1 MPFIYWLEKAVKS
14 HKNAEKHPK
23 TQKVR
28 GKKIMAEEIK
38 NNVADTTDANV
49 TDNAPTVEDSVSKVE
64 YDKLKS
70 ALDKAL
76 KEKGDITKQLRA
88 KQSEDERLS
97 AEQAEAQRIRDEEL
111 EATKAELNRM
121 KAVGAYKS
129 MSSEKVV
136 ENLIEAV
143 SNADHNAIA
152 LIIENEVKAGVKVAQ
167 TEWLKS
173 RPQAN
178 VGSYSSM
185 TKEEIMAITDRE
197 ERM

>member
-1 MPFIYWLEKAVKS
+1 
-14 HKNAEKHPK
+14 
-23 TQKVR
+23 
-28 GKKIMAEEIK
+28 MAEETK
-38 NNVADTTDANV
+38 TNVVETTEGNA
-49 TDNAPTVEDSVSKVE
+49 TDNQPTVEELMAQLESERAEKE
-64 YDKLKS
+64 RHKS

-97 AEQAEAQRIRDEEL
+97 AEQAEAQRIRDEEF
-111 EATKAELNRM
+111 EATKAELNRL

-129 MSSEKVV
+129 ISSEKVV

-152 LIIENEVKAGVKVAQ
+152 LIIESEIKAAVKVAQ
-167 TEWLKS
+167 TDWLKS

-178 VGSYSSM
+178 VGVDSAI
-185 TKEEIMAITDRE
+185 TREEILAIKDPIERQTKMAQNIELFRK
-197 ERM
+197 

>member
-1 MPFIYWLEKAVKS
+1 
-14 HKNAEKHPK
+14 
-23 TQKVR
+23 
-28 GKKIMAEEIK
+28 MAEETK
-38 NNVADTTDANV
+38 TNVVETTETNA
-49 TDNAPTVEDSVSKVE
+49 TDNTPTVEDTISKVE

-97 AEQAEAQRIRDEEL
+97 AEQAEAQRIRDEEF
-111 EATKAELNRM
+111 EAIKAENNRM
-121 KAVGAYKS
+121 KAIGAYKS

-152 LIIENEVKAGVKVAQ
+152 KIFDAEIEARVKTAQ

-178 VGSYSSM
+178 VGSYSAM
-185 TKEEIMAITDRE
+185 TKEQIMAIPDRE
-197 ERM
+197 ERTKAIAQNQNLF